1 MAHGFLA
8 DRSARLF
15 GGAIHVRSAGTWA
28 RPGSPPTFDAVRS
41 ATDRDVDIGDLRSTP
56 FSPQLAAWADLVVAM
71 TAEQRAE
78 ILEQAAEAAEKTFTL
93 KEVVALLEALPE
105 PAGERSRAAILGRI
119 AAANDLRA
127 SAGSP
132 SVADDDVAD
141 PLGQPPFV
149 FRAVASEIEDLTD
162 RLVEGLLGAA
172 EHAPAREA

>member
-15 GGAIHVRSAGTWA
+15 GGAIDVRSAGTWA
-28 RPGSPPTFDAVRS
+28 RSGSPPTFDAVRS
-41 ATDRDVDIGDLRSTP
+41 ATDRDVDIADLRSTP
-56 FSPQLAAWADLVVAM
+56 FSQQLAAWADLVVAM

-78 ILEQAAEAAEKTFTL
+78 ILEQAPEASEKTFTL
-93 KEVVALLEALPE
+93 KEVVVLLEALPE
-105 PAGERSRAAILGRI
+105 VTEELSRAVILDRI

-132 SVADDDVAD
+132 SVADEDVAD

-149 FRAVASEIEDLTD
+149 FRAVASEIEDLTG
-162 RLVEGLLGAA
+162 RLVEALMGAA
-172 EHAPAREA
+172 EAAPVREA